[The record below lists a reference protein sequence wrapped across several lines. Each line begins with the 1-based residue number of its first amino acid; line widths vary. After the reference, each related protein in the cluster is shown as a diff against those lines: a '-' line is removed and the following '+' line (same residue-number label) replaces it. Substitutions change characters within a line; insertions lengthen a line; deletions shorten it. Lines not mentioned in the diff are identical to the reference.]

1 MSYLHLYLIGLTG
14 NIACGKSSVVSYLQK
29 LGAHTLDADHVTR
42 QVQEPGQAVYQ
53 QIVAHF
59 GTGILSAPNGPI
71 DRKALG
77 NIVFSDPEKLKQ
89 LEALVH
95 PEVRHNIHTWLGELD
110 QQAAAEQQRRVALID
125 AIKLLESGWKA
136 HCNAIWVVTCR
147 PEQQAERLM
156 THRGMSEA
164 EAWQRINAQPPQ
176 AEKIA
181 QADVVIDNSGSLE
194 ATYAQ
199 IDAAWAKIVPNLAS
213 EASK

>member
-1 MSYLHLYLIGLTG
+1 MSYPHLYLIGLTG
-14 NIACGKSSVVSYLQK
+14 NIACGKSSVVAHLQK
-29 LGAHTLDADHVTR
+29 LGAHTLDADQVTR
-42 QVQEPGQAVYQ
+42 QLQEPGQTVYK
-53 QIVAHF
+53 QIVEHF

-77 NIVFSDPEKLKQ
+77 NIVFSDPAQLKQ

-95 PEVRHNIHTWLGELD
+95 PEVRRSIHAWLSDLD
-110 QQAAAEQQRRVALID
+110 QQAAAAQQPSVALID

-147 PEQQAERLM
+147 PEQQAERLIAN
-156 THRGMSEA
+156 RGMSEA

-181 QADVVIDNSGSLE
+181 QADVVIDNSGSLD

-199 IDAAWAKIVPNLAS
+199 IEAAWAMISL
-213 EASK
+213 

>member
-1 MSYLHLYLIGLTG
+1 MSYPHLYLIGLTG

-29 LGAHTLDADHVTR
+29 LGAQTLDADQVTR
-42 QVQEPGQAVYQ
+42 QLQEPGQAVYQ
-53 QIVAHF
+53 QIVEHF
-59 GTGILSAPNGPI
+59 GPTILSAPNGPI

-77 NIVFSDPEKLKQ
+77 NIVFSDPEQLKR
-89 LEALVH
+89 LEGLVH
-95 PEVRHNIHTWLGELD
+95 PEVRRSIHAWLSELD
-110 QQAAAEQQRRVALID
+110 QQAASAQHNSVALID

-136 HCNAIWVVTCR
+136 HCNAIWVVSCR
-147 PEQQAERLM
+147 PEQQAERLIAN
-156 THRGMSEA
+156 RGMSEA

-199 IDAAWAKIVPNLAS
+199 IEAAWKAIPKP
-213 EASK
+213 